1 MFFYEIVGREKNNK
15 FSLLLQRF
23 PDFIHLSLTNKS
35 LIIINIMDSRKSFI
49 RRINV
54 VLATLLT
61 LLGFSKCTE
70 PEVEYGVPN
79 ADYTVKGIV
88 VAKTDAKPIKGIR
101 IGFSRVYPEPV
112 LMYGVMPQ
120 PYRSIKADTT
130 DINGAYKLSDNFSVG
145 EIQDNIL
152 PVYVQDIDGPENGA
166 FNDTILNVD
175 FENAKK
181 TGKSTNWY
189 EGEYSVGVK
198 VELTKKK

>member
-1 MFFYEIVGREKNNK
+1 
-15 FSLLLQRF
+15 
-23 PDFIHLSLTNKS
+23 
-35 LIIINIMDSRKSFI
+35 MDSRKSFI
-49 RRINV
+49 RGINTL
-54 VLATLLT
+54 LAALLT
-61 LLGFSKCTE
+61 LLGFSNCSSE
-70 PEVEYGVPN
+70 ALVEYGVPN

-88 VAKTDAKPIKGIR
+88 IDKANAKPIKGVR
-101 IGFSRVYPEPV
+101 IGFSSNYNGPV

-181 TGKSTNWY
+181 TGKSKNWY
-189 EGEYSVGVK
+189 DGEYSIDMK
-198 VELTKKK
+198 IELTKKKEGDE

>member
-1 MFFYEIVGREKNNK
+1 MAI
-15 FSLLLQRF
+15 
-23 PDFIHLSLTNKS
+23 
-35 LIIINIMDSRKSFI
+35 RKSVI
-49 RRINV
+49 RGINV

-88 VAKTDAKPIKGIR
+88 IDKTDAKPIKGIR

-145 EIQDNIL
+145 EIEDNIL
-152 PVYVQDIDGPENGA
+152 TVYVQDIDGAENGS

-175 FENAKK
+175 FENVKK

-189 EGEYSVGVK
+189 DGEYSLDVNIQLRPKTEGD
-198 VELTKKK
+198 E

>member
-1 MFFYEIVGREKNNK
+1 MAI
-15 FSLLLQRF
+15 
-23 PDFIHLSLTNKS
+23 
-35 LIIINIMDSRKSFI
+35 RKSFI
-49 RRINV
+49 RGINL

-70 PEVEYGVPN
+70 PMVEYGVPN

-88 VAKTDAKPIKGIR
+88 VDKSDKKPIKGIR

-145 EIQDNIL
+145 EIEDNIL
-152 PVYVQDIDGPENGA
+152 TVYVQDIDGAENGA

-189 EGEYSVGVK
+189 EGEYSLDVNIQLRLKTEGN
-198 VELTKKK
+198 E

>member
-1 MFFYEIVGREKNNK
+1 MAIK
-15 FSLLLQRF
+15 
-23 PDFIHLSLTNKS
+23 
-35 LIIINIMDSRKSFI
+35 KSFI
-49 RRINV
+49 RVFNLF
-54 VLATLLT
+54 LATLLT
-61 LLGFSKCTE
+61 LLGFSNCTE

-88 VAKTDAKPIKGIR
+88 VNKTDAKPVKGIR

-112 LMYGVMPQ
+112 LMYGVVPQ

-130 DINGAYKLSDNFSVG
+130 DLQGAYKLSDNFSVG
-145 EIQDNIL
+145 EIQENIL
-152 PVYVQDIDGPENGA
+152 PVYVQDIDGDENGA

-175 FENAKK
+175 FENVKK

-189 EGEYSVGVK
+189 DGEYSIDVK